1 MTTASQT
8 PSKGWS
14 RLGALGL
21 GIGAI
26 IMWIGSRMP
35 WIDVA
40 YQDDKSGPGSIALSG
55 SSWSTEITA
64 VILVLLAGMIAAF
77 VVRRWGRRI
86 IGVIG
91 ALAAFGVVV
100 SPIAVLLGNPDAERA
115 KLLLTSGA
123 ASQRSNAPVTIA
135 EWAEITG
142 ISVQAVGPI
151 VATLGALV
159 AVAAGIGLALKPG
172 GDSPKMNKY
181 ETATMRREKLE
192 DDLDSTPDSGRVMWD
207 ALDADIDPTDRN
219 G

>member
-1 MTTASQT
+1 MTTASQA
-8 PSKGWS
+8 PSQGWS

-91 ALAAFGVVV
+91 ALAAFGAVV
-100 SPIAVLLGNPDAERA
+100 SPIAVLVGNPDAERA

-123 ASQRSNAPVTIA
+123 ASQRSTAPVTIA

-151 VATLGALV
+151 VAALGALV
-159 AVAAGIGLALKPG
+159 AVAAGIVLALKPG